1 MINFLLPSQDS
12 LSESQ
17 FSLLCGVHPDLGS
30 LGPEVAG
37 GVVGRADPVLIPQ
50 VLRNSE
56 TGDNHCGE
64 KDLKRV

>member
-30 LGPEVAG
+30 LGPEVTE
-37 GVVGRADPVLIPQ
+37 GVVGRADPVLRYTPGPQ
-50 VLRNSE
+50 NSE
-56 TGDNHCGE
+56 TV
-64 KDLKRV
+64 DLN